1 MQLIEKLEGTTREMI
16 TINKDL
22 SAQLTTMEA
31 DRQGLETEGARSNQ
45 LLRDI
50 TEAQQITCK
59 KFDEFQREI
68 HSLRAENKA
77 LKEQGRHVR
86 EDHKVCEN
94 LISAEESIRK
104 MKEDLQSKY
113 LTSFM

>member
-1 MQLIEKLEGTTREMI
+1 MQLIEKLEGTTREMV

-31 DRQGLETEGARSNQ
+31 DRLRLETEGARSNQ

-68 HSLRAENKA
+68 HCLRAENKA
-77 LKEQGRHVR
+77 IK
-86 EDHKVCEN
+86 D
-94 LISAEESIRK
+94 
-104 MKEDLQSKY
+104 
-113 LTSFM
+113 

>member
-16 TINKDL
+16 TINKDM
-22 SAQLTTMEA
+22 SSQLTVLEA
-31 DRQGLETEGARSNQ
+31 DKQRLETEGARSNQ

-77 LKEQGRHVR
+77 LKE
-86 EDHKVCEN
+86 
-94 LISAEESIRK
+94 
-104 MKEDLQSKY
+104 
-113 LTSFM
+113 

>member
-22 SAQLTTMEA
+22 SGQLTTLEA
-31 DRQGLETEGARSNQ
+31 DRQRLETEGARSNQ

-68 HSLRAENKA
+68 HCLRAENKA
-77 LKEQGRHVR
+77 IK
-86 EDHKVCEN
+86 D
-94 LISAEESIRK
+94 
-104 MKEDLQSKY
+104 
-113 LTSFM
+113 